1 MGFLASIVGN
11 PLYMAIAA
19 GVIFGAGAVT
29 GGTAA
34 WTANGW
40 RLGKVVAVEQGNNK
54 ALTLTNDTLTAA
66 NKRCEINV
74 QDVRAAVKGVV
85 DESAKLTA
93 RAAAAMTKAEG
104 RAKSHMSKADEIL
117 NRPPVAQPD
126 WCSVILQEQSAYVA
140 ERRGLRMELNL
151 KTIP

>member
-1 MGFLASIVGN
+1 MSDIWTKLVIVASLVVFGFG
-11 PLYMAIAA
+11 
-19 GVIFGAGAVT
+19 T
-29 GGTAA
+29 G
-34 WTANGW
+34 WLVQGW